1 MEDPRADL
9 RWASIGHLFADAVA
23 EQGPA
28 QALVEGGVSWSWD
41 DLGAQANRAAAAFIA
56 AGVEK
61 GDRVA
66 IWAPNCVEWPIALFG
81 LQTAGAVLVPLNT
94 RYKGIEAADII
105 DRSRAKVL
113 LAVDGFLGN
122 DYLGM
127 LDGHDLPHL
136 EQIVAVRSAG
146 EVHPRAIS
154 WEAFLASGAE
164 VDDAAVAERLA
175 TVTGDDTSDLLFTSG
190 TTGKPKGVICT
201 HGQTLRCS
209 GAWLACNGLRGD
221 DRYVCINPF
230 FHSFGY
236 KAGLVPWLQTRCVML
251 PVPVFD
257 VPEVMRLIAE
267 ERGSMLPGAPAL
279 YQTILNHPDRASLDS
294 SSLRLAV
301 TGAAAIP
308 VSLVQQMREDLGF
321 DTVVTAYGLSEAC
334 GFVSIC
340 RPDDDDETI
349 STTSG
354 RAMPG
359 IEVKIVDDTGRD
371 LPSGE
376 AGEILVRGYN
386 VMQGYFENPEATA
399 EAIDADGWLH
409 TGDVGTMDDRGY
421 LDITDRIK
429 DVFIVGGFNAYPAEI
444 ESLLLD
450 HPAIAQ
456 VAVVGIPDE
465 RMGEVAAAFVVAATG
480 ATPDPAEI
488 RSWAKERMANF
499 KVPTAVRIVESL
511 PTNPSGKV
519 LKYELRA
526 QFQEPTS

>member
-1 MEDPRADL
+1 
-9 RWASIGHLFADAVA
+9 
-23 EQGPA
+23 
-28 QALVEGGVSWSWD
+28 
-41 DLGAQANRAAAAFIA
+41 
-56 AGVEK
+56 
-61 GDRVA
+61 
-66 IWAPNCVEWPIALFG
+66 
-81 LQTAGAVLVPLNT
+81 
-94 RYKGIEAADII
+94 
-105 DRSRAKVL
+105 
-113 LAVDGFLGN
+113 
-122 DYLGM
+122 
-127 LDGHDLPHL
+127 
-136 EQIVAVRSAG
+136 
-146 EVHPRAIS
+146 
-154 WEAFLASGAE
+154 
-164 VDDAAVAERLA
+164 
-175 TVTGDDTSDLLFTSG
+175 
-190 TTGKPKGVICT
+190 
-201 HGQTLRCS
+201 
-209 GAWLACNGLRGD
+209 
-221 DRYVCINPF
+221 
-230 FHSFGY
+230 
-236 KAGLVPWLQTRCVML
+236 ML